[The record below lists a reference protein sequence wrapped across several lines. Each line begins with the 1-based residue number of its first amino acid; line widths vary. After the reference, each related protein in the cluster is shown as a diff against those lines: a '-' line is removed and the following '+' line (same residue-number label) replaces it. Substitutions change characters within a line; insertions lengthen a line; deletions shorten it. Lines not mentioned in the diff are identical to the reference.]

1 MICSPKPIKF
11 MDAISN
17 GLDSQTTFD
26 IIRAIKCVAE
36 SLDHTFIIAL
46 LQPPPE
52 TFNLFDEI
60 ILMSEGQII
69 YHGPRDD
76 AVPYFSSI
84 GYEVPPSV
92 DVADFLQEL
101 PTEEGKRFIN
111 PNFRRVSSSNDLATR
126 YHLSYCTLSFSALFL
141 SFLFVT

>member
-1 MICSPKPIKF
+1 

-17 GLDSQTTFD
+17 GLDSATTFD
-26 IIRAIKCVAE
+26 IIRAVKSVAE
-36 SLDHTFIIAL
+36 SLDSTYVIAL

-60 ILMSEGQII
+60 ILMTEGQII
-69 YHGPRDD
+69 YHGPRDE

-84 GYEVPPSV
+84 GYDVPPSV

-101 PTEEGKRFIN
+101 PTEEGQRFIN
-111 PNFRRVSSSNDLATR
+111 PNFRREPSSSDLAAR
-126 YHLSYCTLSFSALFL
+126 
-141 SFLFVT
+141 